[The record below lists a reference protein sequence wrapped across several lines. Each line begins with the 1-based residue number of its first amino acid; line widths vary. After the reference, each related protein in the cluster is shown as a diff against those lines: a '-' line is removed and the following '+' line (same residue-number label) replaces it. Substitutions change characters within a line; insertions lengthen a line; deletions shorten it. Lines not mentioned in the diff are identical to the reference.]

1 MERRI
6 IELAENQHG
15 LVARAQ
21 ALALGT
27 TKAAWHHWISSDD
40 WQPVTTRVVRR
51 AGAPRTDEQRI
62 LAATLH
68 IGLDAVVTGSTT
80 LALFGIPGWIPTP
93 VHVLVPRRAVRRE
106 RMAIVHTTTAIHDCD
121 LALVAG
127 IPTVTPIRAL
137 FEIAGTVHPKKL
149 ERALDNAWARRLV
162 SSALLHRSLDAL
174 AARGRSGITV
184 LRELAASRPPEY
196 RPPESNNEARLN
208 DLLEAAGLPRL
219 RRQVNAGDGERWLGR
234 MDLADPSL
242 PLIVEVHSELFHGSK
257 LDQQRD
263 TAKREAMEAAGWTF
277 VEVWESEVW
286 RSPQLVVERV
296 ANARRLVRRAA

>member
-6 IELAENQHG
+6 IELAERQHG

-21 ALALGT
+21 ALDFGT

-51 AGAPRTDEQRI
+51 AGAPRTDEQQV
-62 LAATLH
+62 LAAALH
-68 IGLDAVVTGSTT
+68 VGLDAVVTGSTT

-106 RMAIVHTTTAIHDCD
+106 RMAVVHTTTAIDDRD
-121 LALVAG
+121 LAMVAN

-137 FEIAGTVHPKKL
+137 FEVAGTVHPKKL

-162 SSALLHRSLDAL
+162 SYALLHRTLDAL
-174 AARGRSGITV
+174 AARGRNGIRV
-184 LRELAASRPPEY
+184 LRELAAARPPEY
-196 RPPESNNEARLN
+196 RPPESNNESRLN
-208 DLLEAAGLPRL
+208 DLVEAAGLPRL
-219 RRQVNAGDGERWLGR
+219 RRQVNAGDDDRWIGR
-234 MDLADPSL
+234 MDMADPSL
-242 PLIVEVHSELFHGSK
+242 PLIVEVHSELFHGSN

-263 TAKREAMEAAGWTF
+263 AAKRDAMEDAGWIF
-277 VEVWESEVW
+277 VEVWESELW
-286 RSPQLVVERV
+286 RSPHVVVERIV
-296 ANARRLVRRAA
+296 NARRMLHCAA